1 MEKQDLFELMDRFAR
16 SGLQRMALQD
26 GDFTLEL
33 EKPAPIVAAPA
44 AAPAAAVSATA
55 VSAAAA
61 VVEAPAVDN
70 ALYVKAPLVG
80 TYYAASSPD
89 AAPYV
94 RVGDRVEK
102 GQTLCLIEAMK
113 TMNEIPAPC
122 DLLVEEILVDNGAL
136 VAFDAPILRYSHV

>member
-33 EKPAPIVAAPA
+33 EKPATIVAAPA
-44 AAPAAAVSATA
+44 AAPVAAVSATA

-94 RVGDRVEK
+94 RVGGRVEK

>member
-1 MEKQDLFELMDRFAR
+1 MEKQELFELMDRFAR

-33 EKPAPIVAAPA
+33 EKPQPVAAAAPAAPA
-44 AAPAAAVSATA
+44 AAAAVAVATAAPAAET
-55 VSAAAA
+55 
-61 VVEAPAVDN
+61 APAGEFI
-70 ALYVKAPLVG
+70 KAPLVG
-80 TYYAASSPD
+80 TYYAAASPE
-89 AAPYV
+89 AEPYV
-94 RVGDRVEK
+94 RVGDRVAK
-102 GQTLCLIEAMK
+102 GQTVCLIEAMK

>member
-16 SGLQRMALQD
+16 SGLQRMAMQD

-33 EKPAPIVAAPA
+33 EKPAPVVAVPAAAPVAAPVAA
-44 AAPAAAVSATA
+44 AAPAAA
-55 VSAAAA
+55 
-61 VVEAPAVDN
+61 EAPAVDN

-94 RVGDRVEK
+94 RVGDRVQK

-122 DLLVEEILVDNGAL
+122 DLLVEEILVDNGSL
-136 VAFDAPILRYSHV
+136 VAFDAPMIRYIHV

>member
-33 EKPAPIVAAPA
+33 EKPQPAAVAAPAAPAAAAAVAVAA
-44 AAPAAAVSATA
+44 AAPAAA
-55 VSAAAA
+55 
-61 VVEAPAVDN
+61 EPAPAGEFI
-70 ALYVKAPLVG
+70 KAPLVG
-80 TYYAASSPD
+80 TYYAASSPE

-94 RVGDRVEK
+94 QVGDRVAK
-102 GQTLCLIEAMK
+102 GQTVCLIEAMK

-122 DLLVEEILVDNGAL
+122 DLVVEEILADNGAL
-136 VAFDAPILRYSHV
+136 VSFDAPIIRYSHV

>member
-16 SGLQRMALQD
+16 SGLQRMAMQD

-33 EKPAPIVAAPA
+33 EKPAPVVAVPAAAPVAAPVAA
-44 AAPAAAVSATA
+44 AAPAAA
-55 VSAAAA
+55 
-61 VVEAPAVDN
+61 EAPAVDN

-94 RVGDRVEK
+94 RVGDRVQK

-122 DLLVEEILVDNGAL
+122 DLLVEEILVDNGSL
-136 VAFDAPILRYSHV
+136 VAFDAPMIRYSHV

>member
-1 MEKQDLFELMDRFAR
+1 MTRDELLALLDHFSASALHRMEYEEGGVRLM
-16 SGLQRMALQD
+16 
-26 GDFTLEL
+26 L
-33 EKPAPIVAAPA
+33 EKAPPAPTAAEPAVPAAASAAAPVPAVPA
-44 AAPAAAVSATA
+44 AAPKAEDSVI
-55 VSAAAA
+55 
-61 VVEAPAVDN
+61 
-70 ALYVKAPLVG
+70 KAPLVG

>member
-33 EKPAPIVAAPA
+33 EKPAPVVAVP
-44 AAPAAAVSATA
+44 
-55 VSAAAA
+55 AAAA
-61 VVEAPAVDN
+61 VAAAAPVPAAEAPTADN

-94 RVGDRVEK
+94 RVGDRVKK

>member
-1 MEKQDLFELMDRFAR
+1 M
-16 SGLQRMALQD
+16 
-26 GDFTLEL
+26 
-33 EKPAPIVAAPA
+33 
-44 AAPAAAVSATA
+44 
-55 VSAAAA
+55 
-61 VVEAPAVDN
+61 
-70 ALYVKAPLVG
+70 G

-136 VAFDAPILRYSHV
+136 VALTPPSSGTAMFKKILIANRARNRRADFCGPAGKWHRGRHCLLHRRRRFPPCALCEQSVCIGPPRAR

>member
-33 EKPAPIVAAPA
+33 EKPQPAAVAAPA
-44 AAPAAAVSATA
+44 APA
-55 VSAAAA
+55 AAAA
-61 VVEAPAVDN
+61 VAVAAAAPAV
-70 ALYVKAPLVG
+70 AAEPAGEFIKAPLVG
-80 TYYAASSPD
+80 TYYAASSPE

-94 RVGDRVEK
+94 QVGDRVAK
-102 GQTLCLIEAMK
+102 GQTVCLIEAMK

-122 DLLVEEILVDNGAL
+122 DLVVEEILVDNGAL
-136 VAFDAPILRYSHV
+136 VSFDAPIIRYSHV

>member
-33 EKPAPIVAAPA
+33 EKPVPVMAVPAAAPVAA
-44 AAPAAAVSATA
+44 AAPAA
-55 VSAAAA
+55 
-61 VVEAPAVDN
+61 VEAPAVDN